1 MNDSLKEH
9 VQQITEL
16 PTIPII
22 AQEVLA
28 LVNNSSISVEKLE
41 TIIQNDPAISAKILS
56 VANSAFFRV
65 KETTKTLSN
74 AISRV
79 GFDNVKNVAIGV
91 SLMSVFYEKKHGKAI
106 DYQRIFNHSVS
117 VGFISKLLSDNLKLS
132 ISDEVVIN
140 GMLHDLGY
148 MVLNRFFSDKY
159 EDVLKRMEK
168 EESLLEAEKAVLDFS
183 HADIGA
189 WLADKWN
196 LPASVS
202 DAILHHHT
210 PSLAKKNSKSAAVI
224 HIADYIT
231 TRDIQGPID
240 KDPNYP
246 FDHSALESL
255 GISEKDLGDIESKIM
270 ENSFSPDF
278 FM

>member
-28 LVNNSSISVEKLE
+28 LVNSSSISVEKLE
-41 TIIQNDPAISAKILS
+41 TIIQNDPAIAAKILS

-117 VGFISKLLSDNLKLS
+117 VGFIAKLLSDNLKLS

-148 MVLNRFFSDKY
+148 MVLNRFFSEKY
-159 EDVLKRMEK
+159 EDVLKRLEK
-168 EESLLEAEKAVLDFS
+168 EGSLLEAEKAVLDFN

-255 GISEKDLGDIESKIM
+255 GISEKDLGDIESKIR
-270 ENSFSPDF
+270 ENSFSSDF

>member
-1 MNDSLKEH
+1 MNVSLKEH

-22 AQEVLA
+22 AQEVLT
-28 LVNNSSISVEKLE
+28 LVNSKSISVEKLE
-41 TIIQNDPAISAKILS
+41 TIIQNDPAIAAKILS

-117 VGFISKLLSDNLKLS
+117 VGFIAKLLSDNLKLS

-148 MVLNRFFSDKY
+148 MVLNRFFSEKY
-159 EDVLKRMEK
+159 EDVLKRLEK
-168 EESLLEAEKAVLDFS
+168 EGSLLEAEKAVLDFN

-255 GISEKDLGDIESKIM
+255 GISEKDLGDIESKIR
-270 ENSFSPDF
+270 ENSFSSDF

>member
-65 KETTKTLSN
+65 KESTRTLSS

-202 DAILHHHT
+202 DAIRHHHT

-224 HIADYIT
+224 HIADYLT

-246 FDHSALESL
+246 FDPSSLDSL
-255 GISEKDLGDIESKIM
+255 GISEKDLEDIESKIK

-278 FM
+278 LM

>member
-28 LVNNSSISVEKLE
+28 LVNSSSISVEKLE

-91 SLMSVFYEKKHGKAI
+91 SLMSVFYEKKHGTAI

-159 EDVLKRMEK
+159 EDVLKVMEK
-168 EESLLEAEKAVLDFS
+168 EESLLEAEKAVLNFS

-202 DAILHHHT
+202 DAIMHHHT

-231 TRDIQGPID
+231 TRDIQGPIE

-246 FDHSALESL
+246 FDHSSLDSL
-255 GISEKDLGDIESKIM
+255 GISEKDLGDLESKIR

>member
-16 PTIPII
+16 PTVPII
-22 AQEVLA
+22 AQEVLN
-28 LVNNSSISVEKLE
+28 LVNSDSISVEKLE

-65 KETTKTLSN
+65 KESTKTLNN
-74 AISRV
+74 AIIRV

-159 EDVLKRMEK
+159 ENVLKRMEK
-168 EESLLEAEKAVLDFS
+168 EESLLDAEKAVLDFS

-202 DAILHHHT
+202 DAILNHHT

-255 GISEKDLGDIESKIM
+255 GISEKDLGDIESKIR
-270 ENSFSPDF
+270 ENSFSSDF

>member
-16 PTIPII
+16 PTVPII
-22 AQEVLA
+22 AQEVLN
-28 LVNNSSISVEKLE
+28 LVNSDSISVEKLE

-65 KETTKTLSN
+65 KETTKTLSS

-159 EDVLKRMEK
+159 ENVLKRMEK
-168 EESLLEAEKAVLDFS
+168 EESLLDAEKAVLDFS

-202 DAILHHHT
+202 DAILNHHT

-246 FDHSALESL
+246 FDHSSLDSL
-255 GISEKDLGDIESKIM
+255 GISEKDLEDIESKIR
-270 ENSFSPDF
+270 ENSFSSDF

>member
-22 AQEVLA
+22 AQEVLT
-28 LVNNSSISVEKLE
+28 LVNSKSISVEKLE
-41 TIIQNDPAISAKILS
+41 TIIQNDPAIAAKILS

-117 VGFISKLLSDNLKLS
+117 VGFIAKLLSDNLKLS

-148 MVLNRFFSDKY
+148 MVLNRFFSEKY
-159 EDVLKRMEK
+159 EDVLKRLEK
-168 EESLLEAEKAVLDFS
+168 EGSLLEAEKAVLDFN

-255 GISEKDLGDIESKIM
+255 GISEKDLGDIESKIR
-270 ENSFSPDF
+270 ENSFSSDF